1 LKTKG
6 TSTKMNVKS
15 CLIYTASEVLMAV
28 TVVRG
33 YTYVCTSTITQP
45 LVTEVTC
52 NVTTALVEK
61 PVKIQRKIF
70 ASPISSYDIN
80 TEPA

>member
-1 LKTKG
+1 
-6 TSTKMNVKS
+6 
-15 CLIYTASEVLMAV
+15 MAV
-28 TVVRG
+28 IVVRG
-33 YTYVCTSTITQP
+33 YTYVCTSTVTQP
-45 LVTEVTC
+45 FVTEVTC
-52 NVTTALVEK
+52 NATATLVEK